1 MEEHL
6 MQHCCKPV
14 GNDGLL
20 VLEQMNEH
28 HANMAAWGFEHLRID
43 PQAHILDIGC
53 GGGANI
59 ALMLKST
66 QGMVEGLDYSEVS
79 VQKSGLLNEQAVKE
93 GRCLI
98 HRGEVSNLPFA
109 DTAFDLVTAFET
121 IYFWP
126 RIVEDFCE
134 VYRVLKPG
142 GLFFICNE
150 DNGHAVRQAG
160 IIKGMN
166 LYDDQKI
173 KNLLIGAGFSEIEI
187 STKYPEDW
195 VCALAVK

>member
-14 GNDGLL
+14 GSDGIF
-20 VLEQMNEH
+20 VLEHMNEH
-28 HANMAAWGFEHLRID
+28 HAGMAAWGFKHLDID

-59 ALMLKST
+59 ALMLQKT
-66 QGMVEGLDYSEVS
+66 KNIVEGLDYSEVS
-79 VQKSGLLNEQAVKE
+79 VQKSSLLNEQNIKE

-98 HRGEVSNLPFA
+98 RQGEVSALPYP
-109 DTAFDLVTAFET
+109 DLTFDLVTAFET

-126 RIVEDFCE
+126 NIIEDFRE
-134 VYRVLKPG
+134 VHRVLKPG

-150 DNGHAVRQAG
+150 DNGHAIRQAS

-166 LYDDQKI
+166 LYDDHKI
-173 KNLLIGAGFSEIEI
+173 KNLLIQAGFSNIEI

-195 VCALAVK
+195 VCALATK